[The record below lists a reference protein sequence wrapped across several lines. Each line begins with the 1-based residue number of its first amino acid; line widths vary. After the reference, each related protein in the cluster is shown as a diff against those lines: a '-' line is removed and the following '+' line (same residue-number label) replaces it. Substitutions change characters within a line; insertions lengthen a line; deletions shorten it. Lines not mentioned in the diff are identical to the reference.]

1 MILENLN
8 VFKLALLFIFNA
20 VLLVFSINIV
30 IESTNTKNF
39 RKYFLYSVLIF
50 LLSFIPLQILA
61 ELGTGKI
68 YIAKP
73 FVKLPLYLFIVYNLI
88 ILSIE
93 IILSKKFLEINKTV
107 IGNNSIKESMDN
119 LPDGICFSKY
129 DGSPLLVNRVMQDLC
144 YAVFG
149 NMLANDLVCIEDIR
163 NNNIKKDAKIL
174 KRDPIVIEALGD
186 IWQMK
191 YIYHKK
197 YRETLA
203 YKITLEW
210 ALYQEI
216 EEKNKQIKKINTSL
230 KEYQKNVVEF
240 TRNKE
245 ILQAKIKIHDK
256 IGQCLIYFKRYLDME
271 EKTKESRDKL
281 INLWKESLLMFE
293 GKNDNINDDKNS
305 SKNEAKFDKLIST
318 AKDIGVLVDVKGNI
332 PKEEGDLKLLVEIAH
347 EALNN
352 AIRHGQAKNIWI
364 DLSEDKVNINCKIIN
379 DGKFVKAP
387 IIEKGGLKNIRQ
399 SIENCGGKMKINLDS
414 NFTLSL
420 SWPKGVNYDL

>member
-271 EKTKESRDKL
+271 EKTKENRDKL

-399 SIENCGGKMKINLDS
+399 SIENCGGKMEINLDS

>member
-271 EKTKESRDKL
+271 EKTKENRDKL